1 MKNTLLFVFL
11 FIWISTQGQSIQKYA
26 LTNGLTVILD
36 SNDKDRHV
44 YGSIVVNVGSVDE
57 EPNATGMAHYLEHM
71 LFKGTEELGTTD
83 WEKEQVHYNKIIALY
98 DELQDAESEEEIKAI
113 NKKINDETIKQSQYI
128 ISNEFSAAIQ
138 QMGGKGLNAS
148 TSHERTDYFNS
159 FPTNQL
165 EKWLSIYSHRLSNPV
180 FRLFQTELET
190 VYEEKNRSSDNPFI
204 DYAYKVRE
212 IVYGEDSPYARP
224 IIGETDHLKKPW
236 LSAMI
241 RFYEKWYVP
250 NNMALILSGKFNP
263 EEVKPL
269 IEQYFGKF
277 ERKALP
283 NREVKKVRVPS
294 KKIKEKVKLTPYL
307 VGVKDYIIPFDT
319 EFKEDVTVELIG
331 NLLSNSFETGFLDK
345 LRIDGDV
352 ISASAYY
359 EETKAGKL
367 LEVQYIPKFDINQFR
382 QESLGF
388 SEKMVDEAIEKIKN
402 GDFKEIDLENIKTSV
417 AQQFE
422 RFLETPSSRVNLY
435 TYLFVLGKDLSYI
448 NNYIKELKTIDK
460 DFVSKTAKKYLTT
473 NHISIHGEVGKSK
486 VKDDI
491 EKPELDPVKF
501 TSTSR
506 SPFLDKWMKSQE
518 EKAAFSLFDP
528 QEIRV
533 SEFQDKVDLHY
544 LENKN
549 NDLFRL
555 IIRFEAGK
563 LNYSKL
569 GYATSLL
576 NNSGVLGQYTSDELR
591 KAFGNLNVAYSFS
604 SSNNDTFIFMEGY
617 DEKLGEA
624 CQLLSRLMLIP
635 EITEKSLD
643 GIIGRELNQRSIE
656 DQSIST
662 IQNALFMNMA
672 YGEKSDYIDR
682 LSNSDVISISPS
694 ELSGVFNEAISHKA
708 HIYYY
713 GKLKEA
719 NLKNVLSK
727 NLAFGSNRKDGLPV
741 KRKKLREY
749 DKNTIF
755 VVNEPKARQAHIY
768 IFMES
773 DQIKLDDIPKIE
785 AFNQYFS
792 GGFNGLFLKEI
803 RENRAL
809 AYTAGTSLAVPLKR
823 EWSSLISGYVGTQ
836 ADKTAEALEVIVD
849 LLNNMPE
856 YPERMEGIKHYLLN
870 GSEVGFENKGG
881 YLLASK
887 DWKEM
892 GYKGNPLAEKLPA
905 YEKLTFDDVKKVYL
919 DFIKGNKYS
928 IGIVGKT
935 SDMDMDSI
943 KKLGKVVKVNKSKLF
958 SDD

>member
-1 MKNTLLFVFL
+1 MKNILLFVLLSIYFN
-11 FIWISTQGQSIQKYA
+11 SQGQSVQKYT
-26 LTNGLTVILD
+26 LDNGLTVILD
-36 SNDKDRHV
+36 NNDKDRHV

-98 DELQDAESEEEIKAI
+98 NELQDAESEEEIKAI

-128 ISNEFSAAIQ
+128 ISNEFSAAVQ
-138 QMGGKGLNAS
+138 QMGGKWLNA
-148 TSHERTDYFNS
+148 TTNFERTNYFNA
-159 FPTNQL
+159 FPSNQV
-165 EKWLSIYSHRLSNPV
+165 EKWLSIYSHRFSKPV

-190 VYEEKNRSSDNPFI
+190 VYEEKNRSSDNLFQ
-204 DYAYKVRE
+204 DYLYKVRE
-212 IVYGEDSPYARP
+212 VTFGEESPYTRP

-236 LSAMI
+236 MGAMV

-250 NNMALILSGKFNP
+250 NNMAIILSGKFDP
-263 EEVKPL
+263 DKVKPL
-269 IEQYFGKF
+269 IAKYFGNF
-277 ERKALP
+277 E
-283 NREVKKVRVPS
+283 KKDVPKRDIKKIQIPS
-294 KKIKEKVKLTPYL
+294 KKRKEKVKLTPYL
-307 VGVKDYIIPFDT
+307 IGSKEFIIPYDSG
-319 EFKEDVTVELIG
+319 FKETVAVELIG
-331 NLLSNSFETGFLDK
+331 NLLSNSFDTGFLDK

-352 ISASAYY
+352 ISASAYFD
-359 EETKAGKL
+359 ESKVAKILG
-367 LEVQYIPKFDINQFR
+367 VQYIPKFDINQFR
-382 QESLGF
+382 QESLSF
-388 SEKMVDEAIEKIKN
+388 SEKMIDEAIEKIKN
-402 GDFKEIDLENIKTSV
+402 GDFSDVDLENIKTSMV
-417 AQQFE
+417 QGYEQYMST
-422 RFLETPSSRVNLY
+422 LSGRVSLY
-435 TYLFVLGKDLSYI
+435 TQLFVLGKDLGYI
-448 NNYIKELKTIDK
+448 NNYIEELKNIDK
-460 DFVSKTAKKYLTT
+460 NFVTKTAKTYL
-473 NHISIHGEVGKSK
+473 NDKHISVHGEIGKSK
-486 VKDDI
+486 VKDEI

-506 SPFLDKWMKSQE
+506 SPFLDKWMKSEE
-518 EKAAFSLFDP
+518 EKATFSLFDP

-533 SEFQDKVDLHY
+533 SPFEDKVDLHY
-544 LENKN
+544 LENRN

-555 IIRFEAGK
+555 IIRFEAGE
-563 LNYSKL
+563 LNYPKL

-591 KAFGNLNVAYSFS
+591 KAFGNLNVAYSFGS
-604 SSNNDTFIFMEGY
+604 GDNFTYIVMEGY

-656 DQSIST
+656 DKSISS
-662 IQNALFMNMA
+662 IQNALLMNMV

-708 HIYYY
+708 DIYYY

-727 NLAFGSNRKDGLPV
+727 NLAFGSNRKDGLPI
-741 KRKKLREY
+741 KRKKLRKY

-755 VVNEPKARQAHIY
+755 VVNEPKASQAHIY

-773 DQIKLDDIPKIE
+773 DQIQLNDIPKIE

-809 AYTAGTSLAVPLKR
+809 AYTAGTSLDVPLKR

-856 YPERMEGIKHYLLN
+856 YPERMEGIKDYLLN
-870 GSEVGFENKGG
+870 GSEVGFENKGN
-881 YLLASK
+881 YLLASE

-892 GYKGNPLAEKLPA
+892 GYNGNPLAEKLPA
-905 YEKLTFDDVKKVYL
+905 YGQLTFDDVKKVYL
-919 DFIKGNKYS
+919 DLVKGNKYS